1 MTKKQNKSNQ
11 SGKIRSVNKFEN
23 RKTIDLNTKKITYI
37 IPVHN
42 KITLEE
48 DRSLKRTTNIREKKN
63 G

>member
-37 IPVHN
+37 IPVHI

-48 DRSLKRTTNIREKKN
+48 ITDH
-63 G
+63 